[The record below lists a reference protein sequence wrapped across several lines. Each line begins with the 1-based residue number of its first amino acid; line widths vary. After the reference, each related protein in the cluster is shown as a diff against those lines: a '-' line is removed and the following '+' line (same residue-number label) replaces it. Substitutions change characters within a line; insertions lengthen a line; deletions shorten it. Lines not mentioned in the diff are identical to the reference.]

1 MEDDLERKVLRL
13 TRAPK
18 PRNGVAAAPLD
29 PLTRKIAEATRLAA
43 EADAQTLVYLLS
55 LCELEA
61 RTLAGLSPK
70 GRAMLAPESPSHAEI
85 ARPNAL
91 TLVRTRNEKGP
102 APLVRPGP
110 RRGRRCRR
118 AGR

>member
-1 MEDDLERKVLRL
+1 MEDDLERNVLRL
-13 TRAPK
+13 VRGPEPPK
-18 PRNGVAAAPLD
+18 GVAAAPLD

-70 GRAMLAPESPSHAEI
+70 GRAMLAPESYLH
-85 ARPNAL
+85 
-91 TLVRTRNEKGP
+91 RT
-102 APLVRPGP
+102 P
-110 RRGRRCRR
+110 RSRGRTP
-118 AGR
+118 